1 MEETKEIEIPSFIKA
16 DPSFL
21 IDHVEP
27 VEPSEQELKM
37 LEGTRTAIQQ
47 LEAERD
53 EEPIMINERKM
64 FIDMIKV
71 MALVEC
77 GYAPLDNPSNLYTKE
92 KQLVIDAMGRL
103 LDYPI
108 ETIKEK
114 FNSICD
120 KHIFAPKTDYSQYAV
135 IPQ

>member
-1 MEETKEIEIPSFIKA
+1 MELTESFIKA

-21 IDHVEP
+21 IDHVDYQEP
-27 VEPSEQELKM
+27 GEMEIKM
-37 LEGTRTAIQQ
+37 LEGTRNPKQQ
-47 LEAERD
+47 LEAEA
-53 EEPIMINERKM
+53 EEKPLLINERKM

-71 MALVEC
+71 IALVDC
-77 GYAPLDNPSNLYTKE
+77 GYEPLDNPSNLYDKE
-92 KQLVIDAMGRL
+92 KRLVIDAMSKL
-103 LDYPI
+103 LDSPI